1 MSIFSPLWGVIQIF
15 PPFNRPGVN
24 HMNRIIYKSLVILSL
39 LGVIAIARVVRAA
52 ELGDLKAQL
61 ADVRGALVAMLD
73 EKDKEKQ
80 EELHA
85 KIKKLTK
92 EIDELLP
99 ALIAKE
105 KGAEAKGKLGE
116 LKETWE
122 AFRNTRDTQ
131 IIPAIYAGKVEE
143 SKAIAGG
150 IQKERFKK
158 MSSIVDELIG
168 KK

>member
-1 MSIFSPLWGVIQIF
+1 
-15 PPFNRPGVN
+15 
-24 HMNRIIYKSLVILSL
+24 MNRIIYKSLVILSL
-39 LGVIAIARVVRAA
+39 LGLIGITRGVLAG
-52 ELGDLKAQL
+52 ELDDLKAKL
-61 ADVRGALVAMLD
+61 GDVRGALVAMLD
-73 EKDKEKQ
+73 EKDKAKQ

-92 EIDELLP
+92 DIDELLP

-105 KGAEAKGKLGE
+105 KGTEAKGKLVE

-131 IIPAIYAGKVEE
+131 IIPAIYGGKVEE
-143 SKAIAGG
+143 AKAIAGG
-150 IQKERFKK
+150 VQKERFKK
-158 MSSIVDELIG
+158 MSSIVDDLIG